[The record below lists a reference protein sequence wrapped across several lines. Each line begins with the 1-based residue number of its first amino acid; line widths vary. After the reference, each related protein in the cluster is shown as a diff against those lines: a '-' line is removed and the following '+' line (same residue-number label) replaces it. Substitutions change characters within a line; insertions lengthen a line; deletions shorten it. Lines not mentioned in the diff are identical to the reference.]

1 MKFTKVLVLLAA
13 ISLFAVGGCGSGGE
27 SNDVRE
33 DTSSTDTE
41 QHNEDVAISP
51 SSGSSSSSEDAS
63 EYDPDPTDINY
74 DYYDEGIP
82 ASFPDVIPV
91 YDSANSTVLGG
102 IEQDAGGTMV
112 YSLILGSNDQVSDV
126 TNTIVG
132 SVENI
137 DMNMTVE
144 GSTMLMGY
152 MGDWD
157 YVITIDNGEADGYTT
172 IITYTL
178 TEKQ

>member
-13 ISLFAVGGCGSGGE
+13 MTLFVLAGCGNSGE
-27 SNDVRE
+27 SNDARE
-33 DTSSTDTE
+33 DTSGTDTE
-41 QHNEDVAISP
+41 QQNEDVAISQP
-51 SSGSSSSSEDAS
+51 SGTSSSSEEAS

-74 DYYDEGIP
+74 ANFDEGIP

-91 YDSANSTVLGG
+91 YNSANTTVLGG

-112 YSLILGSNDQVSDV
+112 YDLVLGSNDQVSDV
-126 TNTIVG
+126 TNIIVG
-132 SVENI
+132 SIENI
-137 DMNMTVE
+137 DMNIAVE
-144 GSTMLMGY
+144 GSSMIMGY

-157 YVITIDNGEADGYTT
+157 YTITIDNGEADGYIT
-172 IITYTL
+172 IITYSL